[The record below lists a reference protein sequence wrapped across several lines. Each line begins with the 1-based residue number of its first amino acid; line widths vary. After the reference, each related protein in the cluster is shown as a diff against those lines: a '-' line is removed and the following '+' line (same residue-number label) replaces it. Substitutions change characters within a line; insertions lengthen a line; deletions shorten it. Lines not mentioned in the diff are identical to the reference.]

1 LVNGGIGRVFSPT
14 VSLPDQLTVARVA
27 AVPIV
32 VVLFAWNFPNHDYWA
47 TAVFVVAMATDQI
60 DGWLAR
66 RRGTSSAL
74 GKLLDP
80 VADKVLVLAAL
91 VMLVGEGVAPGWM
104 VALIVVREILVS
116 GLRLAAV
123 ERGVVLGARDLG
135 RAKTWAQ
142 ALAATIAGL
151 AAAGAWSD
159 QVAWWAICIAL
170 VATWVSG
177 LDYARVAPRV
187 LRGESA

>member
-1 LVNGGIGRVFSPT
+1 M
-14 VSLPDQLTVARVA
+14 SLPDQLTVARVG

-32 VVLFAWNFPNHDYWA
+32 VVLFAWSFPHHAYWA

-66 RRGTSSAL
+66 RHGSSSTL

-91 VMLVGEGVAPGWM
+91 VMLVGEGVAPAWM
-104 VALIVVREILVS
+104 ISLIVVREILVS

-135 RAKTWAQ
+135 RVKTWAQ
-142 ALAATIAGL
+142 AIAATVGGL
-151 AAAGAWSD
+151 AAGGAWSD
-159 QVAWWAICIAL
+159 DVAWWAVLAAL
-170 VATWVSG
+170 LATWVSG

-187 LRGESA
+187 LRGEGA